1 MKRITLSLL
10 FQLCILGNAMAAEQ
24 TDSLMG
30 LTGGVFDSFTGAPIE
45 AKVCLLHNC
54 EATFAKKR
62 CACRYAGGHE
72 KRGLADKTSDDKILW
87 QYAEAERQ
95 LHPESGA

>member
-45 AKVCLLHNC
+45 AKVCLLH
-54 EATFAKKR
+54 EDSTIVKQPSRKKMR
-62 CACRYAGGHE
+62 
-72 KRGLADKTSDDKILW
+72 L
-87 QYAEAERQ
+87 
-95 LHPESGA
+95 